1 MKKKVLSA
9 LLCAAM
15 VVSMTACGLKEPDTA
30 STGNDAAA
38 ATDAAASD
46 GAAAEADGA
55 AAEADGSGDAAVE
68 PVGPAV
74 TLVYAEVN
82 PLEGTIVGQTATAFK
97 EKVEELS
104 GGSITIDIQANGV
117 LGAESDVLDTM
128 LGGGGTI
135 DMARI
140 SAFALTSYGGEKSSL
155 LSVPFT
161 FVNRDH
167 FWNFATSELAQEFLL
182 EPHENGSG
190 IRGLFYGEEGF
201 RHFFT
206 VEPITGMEDLA
217 GMKIRVSNDPI
228 MTGMVEGLGANP
240 TVVSMG
246 ELYSALQ
253 TGVVDAAEQPIANY
267 QANAFPEVA
276 NTIILDGHTLGAIQ
290 VVITD
295 EAWDSLTAE
304 QQAVLTEAGEYAS
317 QYNRQI
323 SQETENQIL
332 EELKAAGCN
341 VVEVDDIT
349 PWQEACKDVI
359 ESATADNKE
368 LYQQIV
374 DMQSK

>member
-15 VVSMTACGLKEPDTA
+15 VVSMTACGLKAPETADTTT
-30 STGNDAAA
+30 SQTTDAAA
-38 ATDAAASD
+38 ATDAAAD
-46 GAAAEADGA
+46 AAATEA
-55 AAEADGSGDAAVE
+55 GDSTGTE

-161 FVNRDH
+161 FVSRDH
-167 FWNFATSELAQEFLL
+167 FWNFATSDLAQEFLL
-182 EPHENGSG
+182 EPHENGTG

-206 VEPITGMEDLA
+206 VNPIEGMDDL
-217 GMKIRVSNDPI
+217 I

-240 TVVSMG
+240 TVVAMG

-276 NTIILDGHTLGAIQ
+276 PNIILDGHTLGAIQ

-295 EAWDSLTAE
+295 EAWDSLTPE
-304 QQAVLTEAGEYAS
+304 QQDVLTEAGEYAS

-323 SQETENQIL
+323 SQETEDKIL
-332 EELKAAGCN
+332 EELKADGVN
-341 VVEVDDIT
+341 VIEVDDIT
-349 PWQEACKDVI
+349 PWQDACKDVV
-359 ESATADNKE
+359 EEATKNNKE

-374 DMQSK
+374 DMQ

>member
-15 VVSMTACGLKEPDTA
+15 VVSMTACGLKAPETADTTT
-30 STGNDAAA
+30 SQTTDAAA
-38 ATDAAASD
+38 ATDAAAD
-46 GAAAEADGA
+46 AAATEA
-55 AAEADGSGDAAVE
+55 GDSTGTE

-161 FVNRDH
+161 FVSRDH
-167 FWNFATSELAQEFLL
+167 FWNFATSDLAQEFLL
-182 EPHENGSG
+182 EPHENGTG

-206 VEPITGMEDLA
+206 VNPIEGMDDLA

-240 TVVSMG
+240 TVVAMG

-276 NTIILDGHTLGAIQ
+276 PNII
-290 VVITD
+290 
-295 EAWDSLTAE
+295 
-304 QQAVLTEAGEYAS
+304 
-317 QYNRQI
+317 
-323 SQETENQIL
+323 
-332 EELKAAGCN
+332 EELKADGVN
-341 VVEVDDIT
+341 VIEVDDIT
-349 PWQEACKDVI
+349 PWQDACKDVI
-359 ESATADNKE
+359 EEATKNNKE

-374 DMQSK
+374 DMQ

>member
-15 VVSMTACGLKEPDTA
+15 VVSMTACGLKAPEAADTTT
-30 STGNDAAA
+30 SQN
-38 ATDAAASD
+38 TDAAADATADATDS
-46 GAAAEADGA
+46 AAATEA
-55 AAEADGSGDAAVE
+55 GDSTGTE

-161 FVNRDH
+161 FVSRDH
-167 FWNFATSELAQEFLL
+167 FWNFATSDLAQEFLL
-182 EPHENGSG
+182 EPHENGTG

-206 VEPITGMEDLA
+206 VNPIEGIGTLKDFVNQHQHRCFLPDCIHDLT
-217 GMKIRVSNDPI
+217 DPQQLA
-228 MTGMVEGLGANP
+228 VE
-240 TVVSMG
+240 
-246 ELYSALQ
+246 
-253 TGVVDAAEQPIANY
+253 
-267 QANAFPEVA
+267 
-276 NTIILDGHTLGAIQ
+276 
-290 VVITD
+290 
-295 EAWDSLTAE
+295 
-304 QQAVLTEAGEYAS
+304 
-317 QYNRQI
+317 R
-323 SQETENQIL
+323 
-332 EELKAAGCN
+332 
-341 VVEVDDIT
+341 
-349 PWQEACKDVI
+349 
-359 ESATADNKE
+359 
-368 LYQQIV
+368 
-374 DMQSK
+374 

>member
-15 VVSMTACGLKEPDTA
+15 VVSMTACGLKAPEAADTTT
-30 STGNDAAA
+30 SQTTDAAA
-38 ATDAAASD
+38 ATDATES
-46 GAAAEADGA
+46 AAATEA
-55 AAEADGSGDAAVE
+55 GDSTGTE

-161 FVNRDH
+161 FVSRDH
-167 FWNFATSELAQEFLL
+167 FWNFATSDLAQEFLL
-182 EPHENGSG
+182 EPHENGTG

-206 VEPITGMEDLA
+206 VNPIEGMDDLA

-228 MTGMVEGLGANP
+228 MTGMVEG
-240 TVVSMG
+240 T
-246 ELYSALQ
+246 
-253 TGVVDAAEQPIANY
+253 
-267 QANAFPEVA
+267 
-276 NTIILDGHTLGAIQ
+276 
-290 VVITD
+290 
-295 EAWDSLTAE
+295 W
-304 QQAVLTEAGEYAS
+304 
-317 QYNRQI
+317 
-323 SQETENQIL
+323 
-332 EELKAAGCN
+332 
-341 VVEVDDIT
+341 
-349 PWQEACKDVI
+349 
-359 ESATADNKE
+359 
-368 LYQQIV
+368 
-374 DMQSK
+374 SKPDRCCHG

>member
-15 VVSMTACGLKEPDTA
+15 VVSMTACGLKAPETADTTT
-30 STGNDAAA
+30 SQTTDAAA
-38 ATDAAASD
+38 ATDAAAD
-46 GAAAEADGA
+46 AATDAAADA
-55 AAEADGSGDAAVE
+55 AATEAGDSTE

-161 FVNRDH
+161 FVSRDH
-167 FWNFATSELAQEFLL
+167 FWNFATSDLAQEFLL
-182 EPHENGSG
+182 EPHENGTG

-206 VEPITGMEDLA
+206 VNPIEGMDDLA

-240 TVVSMG
+240 TVVAMG

-276 NTIILDGHTLGAIQ
+276 PNIILDGHTLGAIQ

-295 EAWDSLTAE
+295 EAWDSLTPE
-304 QQAVLTEAGEYAS
+304 QQDVLTEAGEYAS

-323 SQETENQIL
+323 SQETEDKIL
-332 EELKAAGCN
+332 EELKADGVN
-341 VVEVDDIT
+341 VIEVDDIT
-349 PWQEACKDVI
+349 PWQDACKDVV
-359 ESATADNKE
+359 EEATKNNKE

-374 DMQSK
+374 DMQ

>member
-15 VVSMTACGLKEPDTA
+15 VFSMTACGLQSPDTS
-30 STGNDAAA
+30 STSN
-38 ATDAAASD
+38 S
-46 GAAAEADGA
+46 
-55 AAEADGSGDAAVE
+55 GSTSDAAVTTDAPSTETASAGDSATE

-167 FWNFATSELAQEFLL
+167 FWNFATSDLAQEFLL

-190 IRGLFYGEEGF
+190 IRGLFYRSEE
-201 RHFFT
+201 R
-206 VEPITGMEDLA
+206 
-217 GMKIRVSNDPI
+217 RV
-228 MTGMVEGLGANP
+228 G
-240 TVVSMG
+240 
-246 ELYSALQ
+246 
-253 TGVVDAAEQPIANY
+253 
-267 QANAFPEVA
+267 
-276 NTIILDGHTLGAIQ
+276 
-290 VVITD
+290 
-295 EAWDSLTAE
+295 
-304 QQAVLTEAGEYAS
+304 
-317 QYNRQI
+317 
-323 SQETENQIL
+323 
-332 EELKAAGCN
+332 
-341 VVEVDDIT
+341 
-349 PWQEACKDVI
+349 
-359 ESATADNKE
+359 KE
-368 LYQQIV
+368 CRSRWSPYH
-374 DMQSK
+374 

>member
-15 VVSMTACGLKEPDTA
+15 VFSMTACGLQSPDTS
-30 STGNDAAA
+30 STSN
-38 ATDAAASD
+38 S
-46 GAAAEADGA
+46 
-55 AAEADGSGDAAVE
+55 GSTSDAAVTTDAPSTETASAGDSATE

-167 FWNFATSELAQEFLL
+167 FWNFATSDLAQEFLL

-206 VEPITGMEDLA
+206 VKPISGMEDLA

-240 TVVSMG
+240 TVVAMG

-253 TGVVDAAEQPIANY
+253 TGVVDAAEQPIANLFKTQPPIKFY
-267 QANAFPEVA
+267 FHPYFFNKS
-276 NTIILDGHTLGAIQ
+276 LD
-290 VVITD
+290 
-295 EAWDSLTAE
+295 
-304 QQAVLTEAGEYAS
+304 
-317 QYNRQI
+317 
-323 SQETENQIL
+323 
-332 EELKAAGCN
+332 KC
-341 VVEVDDIT
+341 
-349 PWQEACKDVI
+349 
-359 ESATADNKE
+359 
-368 LYQQIV
+368 
-374 DMQSK
+374 

>member
-15 VVSMTACGLKEPDTA
+15 VVSMTACGLKAPEAADTTT
-30 STGNDAAA
+30 SQN
-38 ATDAAASD
+38 TDAAADATADATDS
-46 GAAAEADGA
+46 AAATEA
-55 AAEADGSGDAAVE
+55 GDSTGTE

-161 FVNRDH
+161 FVSRDH
-167 FWNFATSELAQEFLL
+167 FWNFATSDLAQEFLL
-182 EPHENGSG
+182 EPHENGTG

-206 VEPITGMEDLA
+206 VNPIEGMDDLA

-240 TVVSMG
+240 TVVAMG

-276 NTIILDGHTLGAIQ
+276 PNIILDGHTLGAIQ

-295 EAWDSLTAE
+295 EAWDSLTPE
-304 QQAVLTEAGEYAS
+304 QQEVIDECGRLATEYAS

-323 SQETENQIL
+323 SQETEDKIL
-332 EELKAAGCN
+332 EELKADGVN
-341 VVEVDDIT
+341 VIEVDDIT
-349 PWQEACKDVI
+349 PWQDACKDVI
-359 ESATADNKE
+359 EEATKNNKE

-374 DMQSK
+374 DMQ